1 MLRNLERNRI
11 QKYSKKFAEGAV
23 EKVSGES
30 SYGKPEFFLP
40 YRAVNRENAECTKL
54 PILYDALHK
63 GKQKTSITE

>member
-1 MLRNLERNRI
+1 MLRNLERNRELFESYDKGI
-11 QKYSKKFAEGAV
+11 QKNLLKEQW
-23 EKVSGES
+23 KVSGES

-63 GKQKTSITE
+63 GK